1 MILRKDRGKHADVCV
16 HRSTECDGCGTSIKY
31 SDLTVGRTA
40 FCFQVGRLSVFFFLG
55 KSGSLFGMFLENC
68 NLLLLR
74 GRIPAIEAAGSC
86 CYVFGSRRSLPTC

>member
-16 HRSTECDGCGTSIKY
+16 HRSTECDGCGTPIKY
-31 SDLTVGRTA
+31 SDLTVSRIA
-40 FCFQVGRLSVFFFLG
+40 FSFQVSCLSLFFFG
-55 KSGSLFGMFLENC
+55 KSGSLFGMFLENR

-74 GRIPAIEAAGSC
+74 GRIPAIHAARSC